1 MEQAM
6 THHELWQS
14 LADVERKYILA
25 TVAHCSGN
33 RTRAAKVLKI
43 SIRGLRMKLHN
54 YAAESDPELPR
65 KVGEGFEESQ
75 VRSL

>member
-1 MEQAM
+1 M
-6 THHELWQS
+6 THHELRQS

-33 RTRAAKVLKI
+33 RTRAANIRKI

-54 YAAESDPELPR
+54 YAAGSDPELR
-65 KVGEGFEESQ
+65 FTVGEGSEES
-75 VRSL
+75 